1 MHACDRCHRRKS
13 KCDKV
18 LPACGPCQ
26 KAGVACKYVDRTKGH
41 QQLLEKLQR
50 RLKHVEATN
59 RALAAKLASHAS
71 PAAQSE
77 TNEDGNEVDSEM
89 PAPDDALGEDTA
101 RRQETER
108 DENEVIEE
116 VTFLSSG
123 AGGEQHFLG
132 SASGVFLASLVSSTM
147 VSSRSQG
154 THERDSRGRS
164 SRFQPV
170 SPLTTV
176 SPEAPALPAEQ
187 VARNLHRAY
196 FEHDHLCYPFL
207 HRETALCALDQA
219 YQDPSFLEQNAFA
232 SFEFDMILAIATA
245 SVHKFN
251 IEALPDAEAYQI
263 RATQRLNEV
272 MRDGGVQALQALLLL
287 CQYRVTNSIQDTS
300 TSLWHIVGVA
310 SRMCFELGLHREQTY
325 RPTETTDTC
334 DKTSYAAIQCEI
346 SRRCFWCVVAMDRIV
361 SITLGRPL
369 AIHLQDVEVA
379 LPDPSLNTAFDRD
392 NISLRRQSSSSFSR
406 TALFVHIVRYRII
419 CGDILSALHNTSGR
433 TQSDAA
439 SALVARDK
447 LANDLAQWHHETA
460 ALALPKIDL
469 SSPLLGDQSSYRAR
483 EWYELL
489 YYNALLM
496 LYRPSP
502 ALPLS
507 SRQDAGV
514 LQSIF
519 VAAKQ
524 SITLYSLLHRS
535 RRINYTWIT
544 LHSVFMAGL
553 SYVYAVGRHFRAC
566 KRRAP
571 GSTSSLLQS
580 DPTIIE
586 IVHDS
591 RACSNVLVGIS
602 ERWNVTKHC
611 HDVFNRLTD
620 AMLADAIEYHSQSTG
635 PASAQPKSAALGPG
649 EPLLPVDT
657 TAVSTTPGITPLAS
671 WDISDPSSDSLGVD
685 SVLRECFDDLRRFQ
699 MLEGHGDDPVGRL
712 FHDWLGEIGDIDMNL
727 PPMW

>member
-59 RALAAKLASHAS
+59 RALVEKLASHGS
-71 PAAQSE
+71 PAAQSD
-77 TNEDGNEVDSEM
+77 TNQDGNE
-89 PAPDDALGEDTA
+89 
-101 RRQETER
+101 ETER
-108 DENEVIEE
+108 DDNEVIEE

-132 SASGVFLASLVSSTM
+132 SASGVFLASLVSATM
-147 VSSRSQG
+147 VSSHSRG
-154 THERDSRGRS
+154 THERDSRERS

-170 SPLTTV
+170 SPLTTASSV
-176 SPEAPALPAEQ
+176 APALPAEQ

-207 HRETALCALDQA
+207 HPETALHALDQA
-219 YQDPSFLEQNAFA
+219 YQDPSFLEQDPFA
-232 SFEFDMILAIATA
+232 SFAFDMILAIATA

-263 RATQRLNEV
+263 RATHRLNEV

-287 CQYRVTNSIQDTS
+287 CQYRMTNSIQDTS

-325 RPTETTDTC
+325 RPTETTNTS
-334 DKTSYAAIQCEI
+334 DKTSYATIQCEI
-346 SRRCFWCVVAMDRIV
+346 RRRCFWCVVAMDRY
-361 SITLGRPL
+361 R
-369 AIHLQDVEVA
+369 Q
-379 LPDPSLNTAFDRD
+379 
-392 NISLRRQSSSSFSR
+392 LRLSWSSSSVSR

-439 SALVARDK
+439 LVARDK
-447 LANDLAQWHHETA
+447 LADDLSQWHNETA
-460 ALALPKIDL
+460 ALALPEIDL
-469 SSPLLGDQSSYRAR
+469 ASPLLGDQSSYRAR

-502 ALPLS
+502 ALGPS
-507 SRQDAGV
+507 PHRDAGV
-514 LQSIF
+514 LQTIF

-524 SITLYSLLHRS
+524 SITLYSHLHRS

-553 SYVYAVGRHFRAC
+553 SYVYAVGRHFRAHKC
-566 KRRAP
+566 RAP
-571 GSTSSLLQS
+571 SSTSFLLQS

-620 AMLADAIEYHSQSTG
+620 AMLADAIEYHSQTTG
-635 PASAQPKSAALGPG
+635 SASAQHN
-649 EPLLPVDT
+649 
-657 TAVSTTPGITPLAS
+657 
-671 WDISDPSSDSLGVD
+671 DPSSNSLGVD

>member
-59 RALAAKLASHAS
+59 RALEAKLASHAS

-77 TNEDGNEVDSEM
+77 ANEYGNEVDSEM
-89 PAPDDALGEDTA
+89 PALDDALGEATA
-101 RRQETER
+101 RRQEIER
-108 DENEVIEE
+108 DDNEVIEE

-132 SASGVFLASLVSSTM
+132 SASGVFLASLVSATM

-154 THERDSRGRS
+154 THEGDSRGRS

-170 SPLTTV
+170 SPLTTA
-176 SPEAPALPAEQ
+176 SSEAPALPAEQ

-232 SFEFDMILAIATA
+232 SFAFDMILAIATA

-287 CQYRVTNSIQDTS
+287 CQYRMTNSIQDTS

-310 SRMCFELGLHREQTY
+310 SRMCFELGLHREQAY
-325 RPTETTDTC
+325 RPTETTNTS
-334 DKTSYAAIQCEI
+334 DKTSYATIQCEI
-346 SRRCFWCVVAMDRIV
+346 RRRCFWCVVAMDRIV

-379 LPDPSLNTAFDRD
+379 LPDSKHDTVLGHD
-392 NISLRRQSSSSFSR
+392 NVNLERQSSSSISR

-419 CGDILSALHNTSGR
+419 CGDILSALHNISGR

-439 SALVARDK
+439 LVARDK
-447 LANDLAQWHHETA
+447 LADDLAQWHNETA
-460 ALALPKIDL
+460 AIALPEIDL
-469 SSPLLGDQSSYRAR
+469 VSPLLGDQSSYRAR

-502 ALPLS
+502 ALGS
-507 SRQDAGV
+507 SPHQDAGV
-514 LQSIF
+514 LQTIF

-524 SITLYSLLHRS
+524 SITLYSHIHRS

-553 SYVYAVGRHFRAC
+553 SYVYAVGRHFRAR

-571 GSTSSLLQS
+571 SSTSSLLQS

-620 AMLADAIEYHSQSTG
+620 AMLADAIEYHSQTTG
-635 PASAQPKSAALGPG
+635 SASAQHKSAALGPD
-649 EPLLPVDT
+649 EPLLSVDN
-657 TAVSTTPGITPLAS
+657 TAVSATPGIAPVAS
-671 WDISDPSSDSLGVD
+671 WDISDPSSNSLGVD

>member
-26 KAGVACKYVDRTKGH
+26 KAGVACKYVDRTRSH

-50 RLKHVEATN
+50 RLKQVEATN
-59 RALAAKLASHAS
+59 RTLAARLASHAS

-77 TNEDGNEVDSEM
+77 PEEDSNEVGSEM
-89 PAPDDALGEDTA
+89 PILDNARGEATT
-101 RRQETER
+101 RRHER
-108 DENEVIEE
+108 EEDENEIIEE

-132 SASGVFLASLVSSTM
+132 SASGVFLASLVSATM
-147 VSSRSQG
+147 VSSRPQG
-154 THERDSRGRS
+154 SHEKSSRRRS
-164 SRFQPV
+164 SRFPPL
-170 SPLTTV
+170 SPGTNA
-176 SPEAPALPAEQ
+176 SSEASALPTEQ

-207 HRETALCALDQA
+207 HRETTLRALDQA
-219 YQDPSFLEQNAFA
+219 YQDPNFLEQDAFA
-232 SFEFDMILAIATA
+232 SFVFEMILAIATA

-251 IEALPDAEAYQI
+251 IEALPDAEAYQV

-272 MRDGGVQALQALLLL
+272 IRDGGVQALQALLLL
-287 CQYRVTNSIQDTS
+287 CQYRMTNSIQDTS

-325 RPTETTDTC
+325 RPVETIDTS
-334 DKTSYAAIQCEI
+334 DKTSYANIECDI
-346 SRRCFWCVVAMDRIV
+346 RRQCFWCVVAMDRIV

-369 AIHLQDVEVA
+369 AIHLQDVEVS
-379 LPDPSLNTAFDRD
+379 LPDSRLDTAWDLD
-392 NISLRRQSSSSFSR
+392 NIDLRHQSSSSFSR
-406 TALFVHIVRYRII
+406 TALFVHIVRYRVI
-419 CGDILSALHNTSGR
+419 CGDILSALHNTSSR
-433 TQSDAA
+433 TQGDAT
-439 SALVARDK
+439 SALEARDK
-447 LANDLAQWHHETA
+447 LATDLVQWHHETA
-460 ALALPKIDL
+460 ALSLPEINL
-469 SSPLLGDQSSYRAR
+469 SNPLLGDQSSYRAR

-502 ALPLS
+502 ALS
-507 SRQDAGV
+507 SAPPQDAGV
-514 LQSIF
+514 LQTIF

-524 SITLYSLLHRS
+524 SITLYSHLHRS

-553 SYVYAVGRHFRAC
+553 SYVYAVGRHFRAR
-566 KRRAP
+566 KRETLGR
-571 GSTSSLLQS
+571 TSSLLQS
-580 DPTIIE
+580 DPTIME

-620 AMLADAIEYHSQSTG
+620 AMLTDAIEYHSRSTER
-635 PASAQPKSAALGPG
+635 ASTQPTSTALRPD
-649 EPLLPVDT
+649 EPLLPAEHA
-657 TAVSTTPGITPLAS
+657 AVSATPNIAPPGP
-671 WDISDPSSDSLGVD
+671 WDISDPSPISLGID
-685 SVLRECFDDLRRFQ
+685 SVVRECFDDLRRFQ
-699 MLEGHGDDPVGRL
+699 MLEGQGDDPVGRL
-712 FHDWLGEIGDIDMNL
+712 FHDWLGEISDIDMNL
-727 PPMW
+727 TPMW

>member
-50 RLKHVEATN
+50 RLKQVEATN
-59 RALAAKLASHAS
+59 RALAAKLAGHAS
-71 PAAQSE
+71 PTAQSE

-89 PAPDDALGEDTA
+89 PAPDDALGEATA

-108 DENEVIEE
+108 DDDEVIEE

-176 SPEAPALPAEQ
+176 SSEAPALPAEQ

-232 SFEFDMILAIATA
+232 SFELDMILAIATA

-287 CQYRVTNSIQDTS
+287 CQYRMTNSIQDTS

-325 RPTETTDTC
+325 RPTETTDTR

-379 LPDPSLNTAFDRD
+379 LPDPSLDT
-392 NISLRRQSSSSFSR
+392 SSSSFSR

-419 CGDILSALHNTSGR
+419 CGDVLSALHNTSGR
-433 TQSDAA
+433 TQSDTT

-460 ALALPKIDL
+460 ALALPEIDL

-535 RRINYTWIT
+535 RCINYTWIT

-553 SYVYAVGRHFRAC
+553 SYVYAVGRHFRAR
-566 KRRAP
+566 KRRIP
-571 GSTSSLLQS
+571 GSTSSPLQS

-620 AMLADAIEYHSQSTG
+620 AMLADAIEYHSQNN
-635 PASAQPKSAALGPG
+635 
-649 EPLLPVDT
+649 
-657 TAVSTTPGITPLAS
+657 TAVSTTPGIAPLAS

>member
-50 RLKHVEATN
+50 RLKQVEATN

-89 PAPDDALGEDTA
+89 PAPDDALGEATA
-101 RRQETER
+101 GRQETER
-108 DENEVIEE
+108 DDNEVIEE

-154 THERDSRGRS
+154 THERDTRGRS

-170 SPLTTV
+170 SPLTNV
-176 SPEAPALPAEQ
+176 SCEAPALPAEQ

-251 IEALPDAEAYQI
+251 IEALPDADAYQI

-287 CQYRVTNSIQDTS
+287 CQYRMTNSIQDTS

-325 RPTETTDTC
+325 RLTETTDTR

-379 LPDPSLNTAFDRD
+379 LPDPSLDTAFDRD
-392 NISLRRQSSSSFSR
+392 NINLRRQSSSSFSR

-439 SALVARDK
+439 STLVARDK

-460 ALALPKIDL
+460 ALALPEIDL

-502 ALPLS
+502 ALPFS

-553 SYVYAVGRHFRAC
+553 SYVYAVGRHFRAS

-620 AMLADAIEYHSQSTG
+620 AMLADTIEYHSQSTG

-649 EPLLPVDT
+649 EPLLPVDN
-657 TAVSTTPGITPLAS
+657 TAVSTTPGIAPLAS

>member
-50 RLKHVEATN
+50 RLKQVEATN
-59 RALAAKLASHAS
+59 RALAAKLASHVS

-89 PAPDDALGEDTA
+89 PSPDDALGEATT

-108 DENEVIEE
+108 DDNEVIEE

-132 SASGVFLASLVSSTM
+132 SASGVFLASLVSATM
-147 VSSRSQG
+147 VSSRSKG

-170 SPLTTV
+170 SPLTTA
-176 SPEAPALPAEQ
+176 SSEASALPAEQ

-207 HRETALCALDQA
+207 HRETALHALDQA
-219 YQDPSFLEQNAFA
+219 YQDPSFLEQDAFA
-232 SFEFDMILAIATA
+232 SFAFDMILAIATA

-263 RATQRLNEV
+263 RAAQRLNEV

-287 CQYRVTNSIQDTS
+287 CQYRMTNSIQDTS

-325 RPTETTDTC
+325 RPTETTDTS
-334 DKTSYAAIQCEI
+334 DKISYATIQCEI
-346 SRRCFWCVVAMDRIV
+346 RRRCFWCVVAMDRIV

-379 LPDPSLNTAFDRD
+379 LPDSNHDTVIGHNNGNLE
-392 NISLRRQSSSSFSR
+392 RQSSSSISR

-433 TQSDAA
+433 TQSDAT

-460 ALALPKIDL
+460 ALALPEIDL

-535 RRINYTWIT
+535 RRINYNWIT

-571 GSTSSLLQS
+571 GSTSPLLQS

-602 ERWNVTKHC
+602 ERWNGTKHC

-620 AMLADAIEYHSQSTG
+620 AMLGDAIEYHSQSTG
-635 PASAQPKSAALGPG
+635 PASAQPN
-649 EPLLPVDT
+649 T
-657 TAVSTTPGITPLAS
+657 TQGIAPLAS
-671 WDISDPSSDSLGVD
+671 WNISDPSSDSLGVD

-727 PPMW
+727 PPLW

>member
-1 MHACDRCHRRKS
+1 MRVEVSGWRDYSLPAFLAENNGVPAHLLTTSGVVGCDVETCMHATDAIGASQNATKRFQLVGHAGKLG
-13 KCDKV
+13 
-18 LPACGPCQ
+18 LPAS
-26 KAGVACKYVDRTKGH
+26 H

-59 RALAAKLASHAS
+59 RSLAAKLASHAS
-71 PAAQSE
+71 PVAQSE
-77 TNEDGNEVDSEM
+77 TSGDGNEVGSETR
-89 PAPDDALGEDTA
+89 ALNNVPGEATS
-101 RRQETER
+101 RLHETEE
-108 DENEVIEE
+108 DENDVIEE

-132 SASGVFLASLVSSTM
+132 SASGVFLASLVSATM
-147 VSSRSQG
+147 VSSPSQG
-154 THERDSRGRS
+154 TQERGPRGRRS
-164 SRFQPV
+164 SRFPPV
-170 SPLTTV
+170 SLLTTA
-176 SPEAPALPAEQ
+176 SSEASALPSEQ

-207 HRETALCALDQA
+207 HRESTLCALDQA
-219 YQDPSFLEQNAFA
+219 YQDPSFLEQDAFA
-232 SFEFDMILAIATA
+232 SFAFGMILAIATA

-272 MRDGGVQALQALLLL
+272 MRDGGIQALQALLLL
-287 CQYRVTNSIQDTS
+287 CQYRMTNSIQDTS
-300 TSLWHIVGVA
+300 TTA
-310 SRMCFELGLHREQTY
+310 RE
-325 RPTETTDTC
+325 
-334 DKTSYAAIQCEI
+334 
-346 SRRCFWCVVAMDRIV
+346 
-361 SITLGRPL
+361 
-369 AIHLQDVEVA
+369 
-379 LPDPSLNTAFDRD
+379 
-392 NISLRRQSSSSFSR
+392 
-406 TALFVHIVRYRII
+406 
-419 CGDILSALHNTSGR
+419 
-433 TQSDAA
+433 
-439 SALVARDK
+439 K
-447 LANDLAQWHHETA
+447 LANDLAQWQHETA
-460 ALALPKIDL
+460 ALSLPEIDL
-469 SSPLLGDQSSYRAR
+469 SNPLLGGQSSYRAR

-502 ALPLS
+502 ALS
-507 SRQDAGV
+507 SASPHDAGV
-514 LQSIF
+514 LQTIF

-524 SITLYSLLHRS
+524 AITLYSHLHRS

-553 SYVYAVGRHFRAC
+553 SYVYAVGRHFRAR
-566 KRRAP
+566 KRRTAA
-571 GSTSSLLQS
+571 STSSLLQS

-620 AMLADAIEYHSQSTG
+620 AMLADAIEYHSH
-635 PASAQPKSAALGPG
+635 SAAGQPKSAALRPD
-649 EPLLPVDT
+649 ESLLPVDAT
-657 TAVSTTPGITPLAS
+657 GASATLNILGFTS
-671 WDISDPSSDSLGVD
+671 WDINDPTPSSLGVD

-712 FHDWLGEIGDIDMNL
+712 FHDWLGEIGDIDMDL
-727 PPMW
+727 PSMW

>member
-26 KAGVACKYVDRTKGH
+26 KAGVACKYVDRTRSH
-41 QQLLEKLQR
+41 QQLLERLQR
-50 RLKHVEATN
+50 RLKQVEATN
-59 RALAAKLASHAS
+59 RTLAARLASHAF

-77 TNEDGNEVDSEM
+77 ANEDGNEVGSEM
-89 PAPDDALGEDTA
+89 PALDDALGEATA
-101 RRQETER
+101 RRQQREG

-132 SASGVFLASLVSSTM
+132 SASGVFLASLVSATM

-154 THERDSRGRS
+154 SHERGSRKRS
-164 SRFQPV
+164 SRFPPI
-170 SPLTTV
+170 SPGTTA
-176 SPEAPALPAEQ
+176 SSEASALPPEQ

-207 HRETALCALDQA
+207 HCETTLRALDQA
-219 YQDPSFLEQNAFA
+219 YQDPNFLEQDAFA
-232 SFEFDMILAIATA
+232 SFVFDMILAIATA

-251 IEALPDAEAYQI
+251 IEALPDAEAYQV

-287 CQYRVTNSIQDTS
+287 CQYRMTNSIQDTS

-325 RPTETTDTC
+325 RPTETIHMS
-334 DKTSYAAIQCEI
+334 DKTSYATIECEI
-346 SRRCFWCVVAMDRIV
+346 RRRCFWCVVAMDRIV

-369 AIHLQDVEVA
+369 AIHLQDVEVR
-379 LPDPSLNTAFDRD
+379 LPDSSLDTAWDLDNTDSRH
-392 NISLRRQSSSSFSR
+392 QSSSSFSR
-406 TALFVHIVRYRII
+406 TALFVHIVRYRVI
-419 CGDILSALHNTSGR
+419 CGDILSALHNTSNR
-433 TQSDAA
+433 TQNDAA
-439 SALVARDK
+439 SALAARDK
-447 LANDLAQWHHETA
+447 LATDLSQWHHETA
-460 ALALPKIDL
+460 ALSLPEINL
-469 SSPLLGDQSSYRAR
+469 SNPILGDQSSYRAR

-502 ALPLS
+502 ALS
-507 SRQDAGV
+507 SAPHQDTGV
-514 LQSIF
+514 LQTIF

-524 SITLYSLLHRS
+524 SITLYSHLHRS

-553 SYVYAVGRHFRAC
+553 SYVYAT
-566 KRRAP
+566 P

-620 AMLADAIEYHSQSTG
+620 AMLTDVIEYHRRSTE
-635 PASAQPKSAALGPG
+635 PAPTQPNATPNIAPLG
-649 EPLLPVDT
+649 
-657 TAVSTTPGITPLAS
+657 S
-671 WDISDPSSDSLGVD
+671 WDMSDPSATSLGVD
-685 SVLRECFDDLRRFQ
+685 SIVRECFDDLRRFQ
-699 MLEGHGDDPVGRL
+699 MLEGQGDDPVGRL
-712 FHDWLGEIGDIDMNL
+712 FHDWLGEIGDIDMNIT
-727 PPMW
+727 PMW

>member
-13 KCDKV
+13 KCDKA
-18 LPACGPCQ
+18 LPACGPCR

-59 RALAAKLASHAS
+59 RSLAAKLAK
-71 PAAQSE
+71 
-77 TNEDGNEVDSEM
+77 TR
-89 PAPDDALGEDTA
+89 ALNNVPGEATS
-101 RRQETER
+101 RLHETE
-108 DENEVIEE
+108 DENDVIEE

-132 SASGVFLASLVSSTM
+132 SASGVFLASLVSATM
-147 VSSRSQG
+147 VSSPSQG
-154 THERDSRGRS
+154 TQERGPRGRRS
-164 SRFQPV
+164 SRFPPV
-170 SPLTTV
+170 PLLTTA
-176 SPEAPALPAEQ
+176 SSEASALPSEQ

-207 HRETALCALDQA
+207 HRESTLCALDQA
-219 YQDPSFLEQNAFA
+219 YQDPSLEQDAFA
-232 SFEFDMILAIATA
+232 SFAFGMILAIATA

-272 MRDGGVQALQALLLL
+272 MRDGGIQALQALLLL
-287 CQYRVTNSIQDTS
+287 CQYRMTNSIQDTS

-325 RPTETTDTC
+325 RAAETTDTS
-334 DKTSYAAIQCEI
+334 DNSSNATILCEVR
-346 SRRCFWCVVAMDRIV
+346 RRCFWCVVAMDRIV

-379 LPDPSLNTAFDRD
+379 LPDSIHDTCFDRG
-392 NISLRRQSSSSFSR
+392 NIDSPSFSR

-419 CGDILSALHNTSGR
+419 CGDIFDATSAL
-433 TQSDAA
+433 AA
-439 SALVARDK
+439 REK
-447 LANDLAQWHHETA
+447 LANDLAQWQHETA
-460 ALALPKIDL
+460 ALSLPEIDL
-469 SSPLLGDQSSYRAR
+469 SNPLLGGQSSYRAR

-502 ALPLS
+502 ALS
-507 SRQDAGV
+507 SASPHDAGV
-514 LQSIF
+514 LQTIF

-524 SITLYSLLHRS
+524 AITLYSHLHRS

-553 SYVYAVGRHFRAC
+553 SYVYAVGRHFRAR
-566 KRRAP
+566 KRRTAA
-571 GSTSSLLQS
+571 STSSLLQS

-620 AMLADAIEYHSQSTG
+620 AMLADAIEYHSH
-635 PASAQPKSAALGPG
+635 SAAGQPKSAALRPD
-649 EPLLPVDT
+649 ESLLPVDAT
-657 TAVSTTPGITPLAS
+657 GASATLNIPGFTS
-671 WDISDPSSDSLGVD
+671 WDINDPTPSSLGVD

-712 FHDWLGEIGDIDMNL
+712 FHDWLGEIGDIDMDL
-727 PPMW
+727 PSMW

>member
-13 KCDKV
+13 KCDKA
-18 LPACGPCQ
+18 LPVCGPCQ
-26 KAGVACKYVDRTKGH
+26 KAGVTCRYVDRTKGH

-59 RALAAKLASHAS
+59 RSLAAKLASHNSSAG
-71 PAAQSE
+71 QIE
-77 TNEDGNEVDSEM
+77 TNGDGNEVGSEI
-89 PAPDDALGEDTA
+89 PALNDGLGGATP
-101 RRQETER
+101 RLHER
-108 DENEVIEE
+108 EGDENDVIEE

-132 SASGVFLASLVSSTM
+132 SASGVFLASLVSATM
-147 VSSRSQG
+147 VSSQSQG
-154 THERDSRGRS
+154 THERGSRGRRS
-164 SRFQPV
+164 SRFPPV
-170 SPLTTV
+170 SPLTTA
-176 SPEAPALPAEQ
+176 SSEASALPPEQ

-207 HRETALCALDQA
+207 HRETTLCALDQA
-219 YQDPSFLEQNAFA
+219 YQDPAFLEQDAFA
-232 SFEFDMILAIATA
+232 SLAFDMILAIATA

-272 MRDGGVQALQALLLL
+272 MRDGGIQALQALLLL
-287 CQYRVTNSIQDTS
+287 CQYRMTNSIQDTS

-325 RPTETTDTC
+325 RLTETTDASN
-334 DKTSYAAIQCEI
+334 KTTNVTILCEI
-346 SRRCFWCVVAMDRIV
+346 RRRCFWCVVAMDRIV

-379 LPDPSLNTAFDRD
+379 LPDSSLDASLDRG
-392 NISLRRQSSSSFSR
+392 NIDCAPFSR

-419 CGDILSALHNTSGR
+419 CGDILSALHNTSSR
-433 TQSDAA
+433 TKGDAT
-439 SALVARDK
+439 SALAARDK
-447 LANDLAQWHHETA
+447 LADDLGQWHHETA
-460 ALALPKIDL
+460 TLSLPEIDL
-469 SSPLLGDQSSYRAR
+469 SNPLLGGQSSYRAR

-502 ALPLS
+502 ALSLASPH
-507 SRQDAGV
+507 DAGV
-514 LQSIF
+514 LQTIF

-524 SITLYSLLHRS
+524 AITLYSHLHRS

-553 SYVYAVGRHFRAC
+553 SYVYAVGRHFRSR
-566 KRRAP
+566 KRRTP

-586 IVHDS
+586 LVHDS

-620 AMLADAIEYHSQSTG
+620 AMLADAIEYHSHS
-635 PASAQPKSAALGPG
+635 AAAQPKSEALGPN
-649 EPLLPVDT
+649 EPLLSVDVT
-657 TAVSTTPGITPLAS
+657 GVSATSNISTFPS
-671 WDISDPSSDSLGVD
+671 WDINDPTPSSLGVD

-712 FHDWLGEIGDIDMNL
+712 FHD
-727 PPMW
+727 